1 MLKNA
6 WQTWKRAA
14 RAIGNFQA
22 RVVLTI
28 FYVVFVFPFGVVV
41 RLFFDPLRIKSRPT
55 EWLERVD
62 GAFDL
67 QWAKRQ

>member
-1 MLKNA
+1 MLKHA
-6 WQTWKRAA
+6 WQGWKRIA

-22 RVVLTI
+22 RVLLTI
-28 FYVVFVFPFGVVV
+28 FYAVFVFPFGVAV
-41 RLFFDPLRIKSRPT
+41 RLFSDPLRIKRRPT
-55 EWLERVD
+55 HWIERAD

>member
-6 WQTWKRAA
+6 WQTWKRVA

-28 FYVVFVFPFGVVV
+28 FYAVLVFPFGVVV
-41 RLFFDPLRIKSRPT
+41 RLFLDPLRIKSRPT
-55 EWLERVD
+55 KWLERAD

>member
-6 WQTWKRAA
+6 WRTWKRIA
-14 RAIGNFQA
+14 RVIGNFQA

-28 FYVVFVFPFGVVV
+28 FYAVLVFPFGIAV
-41 RLFFDPLRIKSRPT
+41 RLFGDPLRIKSRPT
-55 EWLERVD
+55 EWLERHD
-62 GAFDL
+62 ETFDL